1 MDSQIDQER
10 SNRYLKTKNA
20 RHCCN
25 RLWTYRLSNQSQTF
39 YHSSR
44 KFLYF
49 YIVYK
54 YSTVLIIFE
63 IFLDSQISSLIKLW
77 IGWAETKRLTA
88 WIQRMICR
96 SNTFINYK
104 FRKKHVI
111 FYTKIGLGK
120 ILFVYLIVIFFSK
133 YSVEILCELIIHYL
147 ILLYLAFLTTL
158 CVTPIRRHKAVQVFW
173 GYVAHESDCICL
185 SIEFRRRESSRE
197 RIIPDF

>member
-1 MDSQIDQER
+1 MNSQIDQER

-39 YHSSR
+39 YHNSR

-88 WIQRMICR
+88 WIQRTICR

-104 FRKKHVI
+104 IRKNTL
-111 FYTKIGLGK
+111 YSTQRLGSAK
-120 ILFVYLIVIFFSK
+120 SSLFTSLWFFSASIQLK
-133 YSVEILCELIIHYL
+133 S
-147 ILLYLAFLTTL
+147 
-158 CVTPIRRHKAVQVFW
+158 CVSW
-173 GYVAHESDCICL
+173 
-185 SIEFRRRESSRE
+185 
-197 RIIPDF
+197 

>member
-1 MDSQIDQER
+1 MNSQIDQER

-39 YHSSR
+39 YHNSR

-88 WIQRMICR
+88 WIQRTICR
-96 SNTFINYK
+96 SNTFINLNSEKTRY
-104 FRKKHVI
+104 
-111 FYTKIGLGK
+111 
-120 ILFVYLIVIFFSK
+120 ILHKDWARQNPLCLPHCDFFQ
-133 YSVEILCELIIHYL
+133 
-147 ILLYLAFLTTL
+147 
-158 CVTPIRRHKAVQVFW
+158 QVFSW
-173 GYVAHESDCICL
+173 NPVWVDNSL
-185 SIEFRRRESSRE
+185 F
-197 RIIPDF
+197 DFTIFSVSYNSLCNSYP

>member
-1 MDSQIDQER
+1 MNSQIDQER

-39 YHSSR
+39 YHNSR

-104 FRKKHVI
+104 FKKKTR
-111 FYTKIGLGK
+111 Y
-120 ILFVYLIVIFFSK
+120 ILHKDWARQNPLCLPHCEFFQ
-133 YSVEILCELIIHYL
+133 
-147 ILLYLAFLTTL
+147 
-158 CVTPIRRHKAVQVFW
+158 QVFSW
-173 GYVAHESDCICL
+173 NPVWVDNSL
-185 SIEFRRRESSRE
+185 F
-197 RIIPDF
+197 DFTIFSVSYNSVCNSYP